1 MPWNWKNVLV
11 SMAKLFL
18 PLHQAF
24 RKRPLYTLIRYIFHI
39 CMIVVPIG
47 LYGHIVM
54 VESSALQLSWP
65 ALPDGWTD
73 WMTIIFIVLALGFL
87 VRRSVI
93 ADVRQK
99 SSAFDY
105 VFIVITV
112 LPFISGYFL
121 AHGTLDSIPFFMDNL
136 LTIHIL
142 NALTM
147 VFMAIFLF
155 LRSRLDQK
163 TCTGCTACEL
173 ECPTGTLEAHDE
185 GAQRI
190 FSYSHYLCISCG
202 ACISACPENAA
213 ELRHEMGFLKFFQVL
228 LKQKIRSVDLK
239 TCQRC
244 GALFAPEPQW
254 DKLARDVSD
263 DYLHFCSACK
273 KHNYA
278 NSLRLPKF
286 SG

>member
-65 ALPDGWTD
+65 ALPDGWAD

-185 GAQRI
+185 GPQRI
-190 FSYSHYLCISCG
+190 FSYSHYQCISCG
-202 ACISACPENAA
+202 ACIHACPENAA
-213 ELRHEMGFLKFFQVL
+213 ELRHEIGLLKFFHVL

-239 TCQRC
+239 TCKRC

-254 DKLARDVSD
+254 DKLAQDVTD
-263 DYLHFCSACK
+263 DYLHFCPVCK